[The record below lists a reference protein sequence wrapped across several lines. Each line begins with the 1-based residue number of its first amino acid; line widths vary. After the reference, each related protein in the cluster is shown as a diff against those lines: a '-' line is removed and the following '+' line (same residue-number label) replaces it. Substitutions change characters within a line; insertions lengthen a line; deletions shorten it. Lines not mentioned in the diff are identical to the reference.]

1 MITVEMIIKET
12 IIDVMTISVM
22 SDMLRIAKMTTKG
35 IIEIIMIGTT
45 HLDEMAII
53 DNPTGENV
61 IKMTEGPIT
70 IEEMMIIVHQII
82 DLMTTESRKGLG
94 NFNMIPKI
102 GIIMNLKML
111 VDLNMNP
118 ENLVAHQFQI
128 TTYAKRGKAPTV
140 NMVVPEIQQVTTRS
154 KGKQSEWEV
163 QEVVWKEAKE
173 WVEEANNNNVAR
185 ILQDNDASSDDAT
198 TIMLPEYC
206 KTMMHHLTVGTQ
218 NDS

>member
-45 HLDEMAII
+45 HPDEITI
-53 DNPTGENV
+53 TNKYNPIGKVV
-61 IKMTEGPIT
+61 IRTTEGPIT

-118 ENLVAHQFQI
+118 KNIVDHQFQI
-128 TTYAKRGKAPTV
+128 ATYAKKMGSMQINAWRK
-140 NMVVPEIQQVTTRS
+140 I
-154 KGKQSEWEV
+154 
-163 QEVVWKEAKE
+163 KE
-173 WVEEANNNNVAR
+173 R
-185 ILQDNDASSDDAT
+185 HQR
-198 TIMLPEYC
+198 
-206 KTMMHHLTVGTQ
+206 
-218 NDS
+218 